1 MNEDAFEQLQAANPL
16 PEDPPP
22 PPIATLMERVD
33 RLEQPEPPEPKRR
46 GPKKRATFRL
56 ALIAVGA
63 VAVTALALTHST
75 TVTPTSDSASTA
87 VAPEHELAV
96 AGQLSPNEYQD
107 LKESSHAFV
116 SAEQVARQKAQAA
129 AVDPAATANG
139 LAWSQMGPYNIGGRL
154 SGMIWYL
161 RAVSVGTS
169 WPAPTRNRA
178 GLRPTRHLSRRDRTD
193 RLRRTAARTGPTCG
207 RTRTPRRWARSR
219 SRPTVTCG
227 PARVRPTRPAA
238 A

>member
-33 RLEQPEPPEPKRR
+33 RLPPDPQEPQRR
-46 GPKKRATFRL
+46 GPKRRATFRL
-56 ALIAVGA
+56 SLIAVGA

-75 TVTPTSDSASTA
+75 TVTPKSDSASTA

-116 SAEQVARQKAQAA
+116 AMIRVRRSASSER
-129 AVDPAATANG
+129 
-139 LAWSQMGPYNIGGRL
+139 GR
-154 SGMIWYL
+154 
-161 RAVSVGTS
+161 
-169 WPAPTRNRA
+169 
-178 GLRPTRHLSRRDRTD
+178 
-193 RLRRTAARTGPTCG
+193 
-207 RTRTPRRWARSR
+207 ARSGE
-219 SRPTVTCG
+219 SKSQCG
-227 PARVRPTRPAA
+227 
-238 A
+238 